1 MIVKK
6 KLKNITVEEYKKWEN
21 IKGCNAYKCS
31 ECPLQ
36 KVTCNSGDRDCWI
49 YNKNLYSNKF
59 LNQEIE
65 VEVPNIKVAKSNSNI
80 LDETEREYLKAV
92 IMPFRNRIS
101 FIRKEIHGDCK
112 KEYIKIYLD
121 NRDCFR
127 LAYFK
132 KGKKYKNM
140 KLDKK
145 YSIEDLKL

>member
-1 MIVKK
+1 MIIEK
-6 KLKNITVEEYKKWEN
+6 KLKDINSKEFKVWKEKHCKKAVNCLNCVFSSVNCNEDEN
-21 IKGCNAYKCS
+21 YYWLKH
-31 ECPLQ
+31 
-36 KVTCNSGDRDCWI
+36 
-49 YNKNLYSNKF
+49 KNLYSRKF

-65 VEVPNIKVAKSNSNI
+65 VEVPNIKVAKPNNNI
-80 LDETEREYLKAV
+80 LDEIEREYLKNV
-92 IMPFRNRIS
+92 IIPFRNRII

-112 KEYIKIYLD
+112 KEYIKIYLN